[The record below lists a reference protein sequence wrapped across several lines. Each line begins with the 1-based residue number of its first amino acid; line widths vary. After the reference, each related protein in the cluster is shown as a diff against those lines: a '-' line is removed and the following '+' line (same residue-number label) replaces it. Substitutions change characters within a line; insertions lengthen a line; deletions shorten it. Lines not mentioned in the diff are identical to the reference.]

1 MLLHCEPTA
10 AMDSA
15 SAFSVPS
22 AWHALL
28 PLTQLSLQKAFYH
41 LQCGWSVLNWAP
53 TALLLTHDTQA
64 SPRTGH
70 HPQLV
75 SLDIVP
81 SVEICAL
88 EFPELSAPLWAKCC
102 SAH

>member
-10 AMDSA
+10 AMDST

-28 PLTQLSLQKAFYH
+28 PLTQLSLQKAFFTS
-41 LQCGWSVLNWAP
+41 SVGGVSLNWAP
-53 TALLLTHDTQA
+53 TALLLTHHTQA
-64 SPRTGH
+64 SPSTGH

-75 SLDIVP
+75 SLDIDSPKCRDLCSGVP
-81 SVEICAL
+81 
-88 EFPELSAPLWAKCC
+88 
-102 SAH
+102 

>member
-10 AMDSA
+10 AMNSA

-41 LQCGWSVLNWAP
+41 LQCGWSV
-53 TALLLTHDTQA
+53 
-64 SPRTGH
+64 
-70 HPQLV
+70 PQLGSHSTV
-75 SLDIVP
+75 ALP
-81 SVEICAL
+81 SH
-88 EFPELSAPLWAKCC
+88 PGQP
-102 SAH
+102 